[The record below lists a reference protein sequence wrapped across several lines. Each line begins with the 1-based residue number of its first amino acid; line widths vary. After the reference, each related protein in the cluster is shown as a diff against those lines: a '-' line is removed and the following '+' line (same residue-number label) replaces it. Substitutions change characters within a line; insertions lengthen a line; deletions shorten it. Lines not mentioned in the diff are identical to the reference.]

1 MNDDERT
8 LLDGLEEQEF
18 NCDIQNELAL
28 YRGTGDARYVWRAIA
43 QFQEAERPLPTE
55 FMAKLADWAGRV
67 QQLSDPKKIAAAL
80 ELSGSEKQH
89 VGPKH
94 SRAYERRWRLAS
106 EVQTVRRLRPK
117 LTLAESIAIV
127 ARNRGLNHAKVKKDY
142 HAIFTAPLRKPRA
155 LNGEDLSKVID
166 RWR

>member
-1 MNDDERT
+1 MSDDEQT
-8 LLDGLEEQEF
+8 FLAELGEQEF

-28 YRGTGDARYVWRAIA
+28 YRGTRDARYVWRAIA
-43 QFQEAERPLPTE
+43 LFHEAGRPLPPE

-80 ELSGSEKQH
+80 ELTGSEKRH
-89 VGPKH
+89 VGPSH
-94 SRAYERRWRLAS
+94 SRAHERRWRLAS

-117 LTLAESIAIV
+117 LTLAEAIAIV
-127 ARNRGLNHAKVKKDY
+127 ARNRGMSEAKIKKDY
-142 HAIFTAPLRKPRA
+142 HAVFTAPRGKA
-155 LNGEDLSKVID
+155 KASAAQDLSQVMT